1 MERKTDMDKLK
12 NRYFIRYYNE
22 VGEVIRMP
30 LASRRT
36 LMRVF
41 MHFIIGNMSSLEIYR
56 EDYFNKK
63 VFSKERIDGILVRG
77 EGITMRA
84 KTIGTAS
91 YDKLTTKFSEG
102 LYNPEKG
109 GVYSEGGMT
118 IAPFTEEQFE
128 DSIELLTMIQEGS
141 Y

>member
-1 MERKTDMDKLK
+1 MEVQTDMDKLK
-12 NRYFIRYYNE
+12 DRYFIRYFNDK
-22 VGEVIRMP
+22 GEVIRMP
-30 LASRRT
+30 LASKRT

-41 MHFIIGNMSSLEIYR
+41 MHFIIGSMNSLEIYR

-84 KTIGTAS
+84 KTLGTS
-91 YDKLTTKFSEG
+91 IYDNLTTKFSEG

-109 GVYSEGGMT
+109 GVYSAEGLT
-118 IAPFTEEQFE
+118 ISPFTEEQFE
-128 DSIELLTMIQEGS
+128 NSIELLTMIQEGS